1 MPVYAYRA
9 VDEQMAPAR
18 GAVTAETPRQARDQL
33 RERGLTVESL
43 TTKAAP
49 RDDGWLPWQRRGRYD
64 ARMVPVIREL
74 ATLLSAAIPLSEA
87 LQTAASQQKGPLGES
102 LGRLTER
109 VSGGVGLA
117 EAMREQPLFYD
128 DLTVQMVEVGENA
141 GNLDVVLDQ
150 LADFRERY
158 VQFKDR
164 VVTALFYPLVVL
176 AMGLGVSLFLMT
188 FVVPMLL
195 DNLLSA
201 GQSIPWPTRVLRAMS
216 DALRQHGVWLV
227 GLGAIGVMSF
237 LAAIQTKGGKRLWHA
252 LLLKTPLLG
261 GIVQKQ
267 ELARAA
273 LILGTLLESGIVFLQ
288 ALEIATRAVRNRVLA
303 DAFGRVQ
310 ATVQA
315 GADIGEAMEE
325 AIRETPGLFPPLVV
339 QIFSVG
345 QKTGRLEPM
354 LARLATDYE
363 RQVTSLTTRLTT
375 LLEPALIVALAVFVG
390 FILFATMLPILE
402 AGNVLQ

>member
-43 TTKAAP
+43 SPKSAP
-49 RDDGWLPWQRRGRYD
+49 QVGGWLPWQRRGRYD
-64 ARMVPVIREL
+64 ARLVPVVREL

-87 LQTAASQQKGPLGES
+87 LETAASQQKGPLGES
-102 LGRLTER
+102 LQRLTER
-109 VSGGVGLA
+109 VSGGLGLA

-128 DLTVQMVEVGENA
+128 DLTIQMVEVGENA

-158 VQFKDR
+158 VMFKDR

-227 GLGAIGVMSF
+227 GVGAIGVMGF
-237 LAAIQTKGGKRLWHA
+237 LAAIQTKRGKRLWHS

-261 GIVQKQ
+261 GIVLKQ

-375 LLEPALIVALAVFVG
+375 LLEPVLIVALAVFVG

>member
-1 MPVYAYRA
+1 MYAYRA
-9 VDEQMAPAR
+9 VDEQMAPYH
-18 GAVTAETPRQARDQL
+18 GSVTAETPRQARDQL
-33 RERGLTVESL
+33 RDRGLLVEALSL
-43 TTKAAP
+43 KTAP
-49 RDDGWLPWQRRGRYD
+49 RAGGWLPWQRRGRYD
-64 ARMVPVIREL
+64 ARLVPVVREL
-74 ATLLSAAIPLSEA
+74 ATLLSAAIPLSDA
-87 LQTAASQQKGPLGES
+87 LETTASQQRGPLGES
-102 LGRLTER
+102 LERLTER

-117 EAMREQPLFYD
+117 EAMREQPVFYD

-158 VQFKDR
+158 VMFKDR
-164 VVTALFYPLVVL
+164 VVTALFYPLIVL

-201 GQSIPWPTRVLRAMS
+201 GQSIPWPTRVLRSMS
-216 DALRQHGVWLV
+216 DALREHGFLLLV
-227 GLGAIGVMSF
+227 GGAIGGISF
-237 LAAIQTKGGKRLWHA
+237 VSAIQTKRGKRFWHG
-252 LLLKTPLLG
+252 LLLKAPLLG
-261 GIVQKQ
+261 GIILKQ
-267 ELARAA
+267 ELARVA
-273 LILGTLLESGIVFLQ
+273 LILGTLLESGIVFVQ
-288 ALEIATRAVRNRVLA
+288 AMEIATRAVKNQVLA
-303 DAFGRVQ
+303 DAFGRTQ

-325 AIRETPGLFPPLVV
+325 AVRSNPGLFPPLVL

>member
-1 MPVYAYRA
+1 MPIYAYRA
-9 VDEQMAPAR
+9 IDERLSPTS
-18 GAVTAETPRQARDQL
+18 GTVTAETPRQARDQL
-33 RERGLTVESL
+33 RVRGLTIESL
-43 TTKAAP
+43 TPKAAP
-49 RDDGWLPWQRRGRYD
+49 RAGSWLPWRRRGRYD
-64 ARMVPVIREL
+64 ARLVPLVREL

-87 LQTAASQQKGPLGES
+87 LQTVTSQQRGPLHES
-102 LGRLTER
+102 LQRLTER
-109 VSGGVGLA
+109 VSGGLGLA

-164 VVTALFYPLVVL
+164 VVTALFYPLVVVT
-176 AMGLGVSLFLMT
+176 MGVGVSLFLMT

-195 DNLLSA
+195 DNLLEA

-216 DALRQHGVWLV
+216 DALRQHGVLLAILAAAVVVGFLSLIQTRRGKRWWHSLLLRLPLV
-227 GLGAIGVMSF
+227 GNL
-237 LAAIQTKGGKRLWHA
+237 
-252 LLLKTPLLG
+252 
-261 GIVQKQ
+261 VQKQ
-267 ELARAA
+267 EIARAA

-288 ALEIATRAVRNRVLA
+288 SLEIATRAVRNLVIREALQRTHA
-303 DAFGRVQ
+303 G
-310 ATVQA
+310 VQA
-315 GADIGEAMEE
+315 GIDIGEAMQS
-325 AIRETPGLFPPLVV
+325 AVRDRPNLFPPLVL

-345 QKTGRLEPM
+345 QKTGKLETM
-354 LARLATDYE
+354 LARLASDYE
-363 RQVTSLTTRLTT
+363 RQVQSLTTRLTT
-375 LLEPALIVALAVFVG
+375 VLEPALIVVLAVFVG